1 MFLVDAVDRER
12 FSESKKE
19 LDSLLSD
26 EGLATV
32 PFLILGNKID
42 IPSAASEDELR
53 MHLGLS
59 NYTTGKGKVDL
70 KDSNIRPIE
79 IFMCSVVRTCCFPIL
94 VVCFNREVQQES
106 PSCELAEG
114 PMRRFTWDANFVVD
128 GNTYTRG
135 LTDGGAGC
143 FFLCV
148 VSMLL

>member
-12 FSESKKE
+12 FPESKKE

-59 NYTTGKGKVDL
+59 NYTTGKGKIDL

-79 IFMCSVVRTCCFPIL
+79 IFMCSVVRPAAAKVAL
-94 VVCFNREVQQES
+94 
-106 PSCELAEG
+106 
-114 PMRRFTWDANFVVD
+114 
-128 GNTYTRG
+128 
-135 LTDGGAGC
+135 
-143 FFLCV
+143 
-148 VSMLL
+148 